1 MLIMEIMKV
10 LCQWSGFLNFEGVK
24 TNESKYDSIELTD
37 LENGG
42 LTSSNVQLLA
52 LWRFQNRKNN
62 SRNVKK
68 VNKSGSVIEKRSEL
82 ILIWSRLD
90 IEQLWFLLI
99 FFSIWWN
106 TCHHL
111 TCSRLPMP
119 KCQDGYQSTPWIVRT
134 FNNNTKVGFDNYK
147 MLAEYL
153 VLYLKILRGSAREPT
168 VAFLLV
174 FYGIVLVLSFSL
186 SHLLWFNAQAEKS

>member
-1 MLIMEIMKV
+1 MNHYLAYEPFFIGVPMLIMEIMKV

-52 LWRFQNRKNN
+52 QWRFQNRKNN

-68 VNKSGSVIEKRSEL
+68 VNKVGSVIEKRSEL
-82 ILIWSRLD
+82 VLIWSRLD
-90 IEQLWFLLI
+90 IVQYYFVLI
-99 FFSIWWN
+99 FFSFWRN

-134 FNNNTKVGFDNYK
+134 FNNNTKVGFDDSD
-147 MLAEYL
+147 
-153 VLYLKILRGSAREPT
+153 SAR
-168 VAFLLV
+168 ANCCF
-174 FYGIVLVLSFSL
+174 FASI
-186 SHLLWFNAQAEKS
+186 LWYSTCA

>member
-68 VNKSGSVIEKRSEL
+68 VNKVGSVIEKRY
-82 ILIWSRLD
+82 R
-90 IEQLWFLLI
+90 
-99 FFSIWWN
+99 
-106 TCHHL
+106 
-111 TCSRLPMP
+111 
-119 KCQDGYQSTPWIVRT
+119 
-134 FNNNTKVGFDNYK
+134 
-147 MLAEYL
+147 
-153 VLYLKILRGSAREPT
+153 KIT
-168 VAFLLV
+168 
-174 FYGIVLVLSFSL
+174 I
-186 SHLLWFNAQAEKS
+186 